1 MQKTNQ
7 TISNTCYENFDNF
20 DYFSKTQE
28 RKFEIKIISTSVKDS
43 VAKLKEL

>member
-7 TISNTCYENFDNF
+7 TILNTCNENFDDF

-28 RKFEIKIISTSVKDS
+28 RKFEIKMICTSVKDS